1 LRRKANREGKQQ
13 AWKQPFSP
21 IHFANFVRFD
31 TKVKRATNLGR
42 GKDPL
47 GVPLFKSLNYFTNL
61 LMRDIYVMKNLLFTL
76 LFALGLFS
84 SVGAQ
89 SAYHVHPNPSDTVTT
104 MDTPDSPAHGE
115 IKNVSNGT
123 ISVKWERHEI
133 FLTSNITT
141 AVCDPVTCWFP
152 GVNTKTFQ
160 LDKDS
165 MGQLTVHFYNAASDP
180 APGQA
185 GSGIV
190 HLKLTNMNNPA
201 DTLTAVYTYSTLT
214 GTKDLP
220 VANVKLFP
228 NPTTDYFTLSN
239 GDEVASMRVFAL
251 DGRVVARFERSPDNT
266 YSIANLP
273 VGNYVLSFEDES
285 GQLFQAVEIH
295 KQ

>member
-1 LRRKANREGKQQ
+1 
-13 AWKQPFSP
+13 
-21 IHFANFVRFD
+21 
-31 TKVKRATNLGR
+31 
-42 GKDPL
+42 
-47 GVPLFKSLNYFTNL
+47 
-61 LMRDIYVMKNLLFTL
+61 MRDIYVMKNLLFTL
-76 LFALGLFS
+76 LFTLGLFS

-104 MDTPDSPAHGE
+104 MDTYDSPAHGE

-123 ISVKWERHEI
+123 ISVKWERHI
-133 FLTSNITT
+133 IDTTAGITT

-152 GVNTKTFQ
+152 GVSSKIFE
-160 LDKDS
+160 LKKDS
-165 MGQLTVHFYNAASDP
+165 MGQLTVHFYNAGFDP

-214 GTKDLP
+214 GTNELP

-228 NPTTDYFTLSN
+228 NPTTDFFTLTN
-239 GDEVASMRVFAL
+239 GDEVASMRVFSI
-251 DGRVVARFERSPDNT
+251 DGRVVARFEHSADNT

-273 VGNYVLSFEDES
+273 VGNYVLSFEDKN